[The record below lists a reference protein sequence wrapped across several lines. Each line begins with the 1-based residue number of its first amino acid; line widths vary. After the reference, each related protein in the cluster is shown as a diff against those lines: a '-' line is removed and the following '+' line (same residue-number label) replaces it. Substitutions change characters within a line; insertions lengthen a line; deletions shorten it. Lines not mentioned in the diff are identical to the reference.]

1 MVQHMQDFQRIVE
14 AHSGELSRGDHALI
28 TAILDDPASVAF
40 MSAESL
46 GSEAGVH
53 AATVVRLAKKLGFDG
68 YPAMREAIQDTV
80 KQAFVPADR
89 MVRSLGESP
98 DGSVLGTVVGEEVRR
113 LQQLPA
119 YVADS
124 DLEDAARH
132 LVNARR
138 VLIHAHGHSSALGD
152 LLVRRLRRSG
162 LIVEHT
168 EASGRDIAESLVSLG
183 SEDVVL
189 GFALRSVP
197 KTLGPL
203 LDHAAAV
210 GASSIVIADTTGPTL
225 RPRPDVLLAAPRG
238 EQDRF
243 LTLAIPMAICDA
255 LVLTLARTDGGRSI
269 AALEHLGDLLDK
281 FDT

>member
-1 MVQHMQDFQRIVE
+1 MDFQRLVE
-14 AHSGELSRGDHALI
+14 KHRGDLTPSDHALI
-28 TAILDDPASVAF
+28 AAILDDPASAAF

-46 GSEAGVH
+46 GTEAGVH

-68 YPAMREAIQDTV
+68 YPAMRGAIQNTV
-80 KQAFVPADR
+80 RQAFVPADR
-89 MVRSLGESP
+89 MVRSLGDAPE
-98 DGSVLGTVVGEEVRR
+98 GSALGAVVSEEVRR

-119 YVADS
+119 HVSDDDLTNAAD
-124 DLEDAARH
+124 L
-132 LVNARR
+132 LVGARR

-162 LIVEHT
+162 WLVEHPVG
-168 EASGRDIAESLVSLG
+168 SGRDIAESLVSLG
-183 SEDVVL
+183 ADDVVL
-189 GFALRSVP
+189 AFALRSVP

-203 LDHAAAV
+203 LRHAAAV
-210 GASSIVIADTTGPTL
+210 GAPSIVIADTTGPTL
-225 RPRPDVLLAAPRG
+225 RPQPDVLLAAPRG

-269 AALEHLGDLLDK
+269 AALEHLGDLLEE

>member
-1 MVQHMQDFQRIVE
+1 MQNFQRLVE
-14 AHSGELSRGDHALI
+14 AHSGDLSRGDHALI
-28 TAILDDPASVAF
+28 TAILADPASVAF

-46 GSEAGVH
+46 GTEAGVH

-68 YPAMREAIQDTV
+68 YPAMREAIQDSV
-80 KQAFVPADR
+80 KQAFIPADR

-98 DGSVLGTVVGEEVRR
+98 DGSVLATVVGEEVRR

-119 YVADS
+119 FVSDN
-124 DLEDAARH
+124 DLEEAAAR
-132 LVNARR
+132 LAAARR
-138 VLIHAHGHSSALGD
+138 VVIHAHGHSSALGD

-162 LIVEHT
+162 LVVEQPGP
-168 EASGRDIAESLVSLG
+168 SGRDIAESLVSLRA
-183 SEDVVL
+183 EDAVL

-197 KTLGPL
+197 KALGPL
-203 LDHAAAV
+203 LEHAGEV
-210 GASSIVIADTTGPTL
+210 GATSIVIADTTGPTL

-255 LVLTLARTDGGRSI
+255 LVLTLARTDGGRSL
-269 AALEHLGDLLDK
+269 AALEYLGDLLEK